1 MTFPAI
7 CLVFKSKDTLYS
19 RYSVKYRLL
28 DYAILKQ
35 SLANKAGYK
44 INNHNFKETRLIFFC
59 LVKYS
64 FQCHP
69 DKNPEIKKKA
79 AASLKKKKVNL
90 YCFVK
95 TKQSRYGIF
104 LGLIFFIP

>member
-1 MTFPAI
+1 MTFPAL

-19 RYSVKYRLL
+19 QYSVKYRLL

-35 SLANKAGYK
+35 SLVNKAGYK
-44 INNHNFKETRLIFFC
+44 INNHNFKETRLIFLC

-69 DKNPEIKKKA
+69 DKNPEIKKKNL
-79 AASLKKKKVNL
+79 SIIMLLFGWQGSQFKKKKKKV
-90 YCFVK
+90 K
-95 TKQSRYGIF
+95 
-104 LGLIFFIP
+104 